1 MKKMNKKIDDYY
13 SSNLFNT
20 INNIVEICYINHE
33 IEKSMPLNTDLKNK
47 SFEIEPK
54 KNLILPNNG
63 NYQEELKIIDK
74 ELNFIPEHKCKLSIQ
89 LLGGNIHFSI
99 TLKVDNEYYLNHNP
113 KFYGHFILINS
124 KKRTEYSIFGGNY
137 YANGNQTLS
146 VDFDFNEIKGLLDDN
161 ISCNLIFYITKSYYK

>member
-1 MKKMNKKIDDYY
+1 M
-13 SSNLFNT
+13 
-20 INNIVEICYINHE
+20 
-33 IEKSMPLNTDLKNK
+33 
-47 SFEIEPK
+47 
-54 KNLILPNNG
+54 
-63 NYQEELKIIDK
+63 
-74 ELNFIPEHKCKLSIQ
+74 SIQ

-99 TLKVDNEYYLNHNP
+99 TLKVDNEYYLNHSP

-137 YANGNQTLS
+137 YANGNQILS